1 MQKIVIFGKGGI
13 GKSTVTVNL
22 AVTYAQKGLRVLVVG
37 CDPKHDTTVA
47 LTGGRMIP
55 TVVAAAG
62 FRDGRVEVS
71 DVVVRGRLGIDC
83 VEAGGP
89 EPGVGCAGRGIS
101 RMAEILE
108 AKRVID
114 PSRYDVV
121 LFDVL
126 GDVVC
131 GGFAAPLRQGF
142 AEKVVIVTS
151 EESMSLYAANNICRA
166 VRTYLSNGISLLGLV
181 ANLRSGADADADVV
195 RRFAAL
201 AGTRVLANLTR
212 NARLFREGERRSM
225 SVCELYPGSIA
236 ARRFRAL
243 AEQLLVLDPT
253 QASVPAPLSDE
264 EFFELSRV
272 DFAGGRGAVAF
283 TGVPAT
289 PTPGPVEATAAA
301 AAVVPR
307 AEEEDIDLRVAAD
320 DPVLD
325 VRSGAGQWGDR
336 ERWRL
341 FFADREFERNR
352 EAGAR
357 FSGPILWLQHGDIE
371 CRYSTP
377 SFDEGLVSFLNLPCV
392 PAYGELV
399 RTKGSGDYG
408 STNLCEADVIGGGLE
423 ALDAA
428 LRGAEERGAEMIVI
442 NATCVPLLIGD
453 DGRML
458 IERAKKRSKIEFLYN
473 SPASG
478 QPLDM
483 AKALFDRL
491 RRDPAF
497 MSVTPAACSV
507 NLLGFPPGKGTEEL
521 CSLLAAAGVEVN
533 LALLPFFDYEE
544 ARRFRR
550 GGLQVL
556 YPAPERRELYASLL
570 NGEPT
575 RAISPPAPY
584 GLEGTRR
591 WLRVVCQETGA
602 DIKRAEAAFEDARG
616 AAAADWE
623 DARARTAGRRLAFV
637 FDAPRLRRLLDEGG
651 VAGVPLFDVLREGG
665 FGLDFLIYKPHESAS
680 ARAASD
686 ERVKT
691 FSNQEELTTLLR
703 AGRFD
708 AVYSEFFFD
717 DRLTSA
723 GKAQFSLPMFSM
735 GAAGAAR
742 TLDRLASLCGWPF
755 YRRYASVWEGH
766 HAA

>member
-47 LTGGRMIP
+47 LTGGRLIA

-62 FRDGRVEVS
+62 FRDGRVEIS

-181 ANLRSGADADADVV
+181 ANLRGGADEDAEVV

-201 AGTRVLANLTR
+201 AGTRVLADLTR
-212 NARLFREGERRSM
+212 NARLFREAERRSM
-225 SVCELYPGSIA
+225 TVCELFPASVA

-243 AEQLLVLDPT
+243 AEQLILLDPA

-272 DFAGGRGAVAF
+272 DFTAARGAF
-283 TGVPAT
+283 SS
-289 PTPGPVEATAAA
+289 A
-301 AAVVPR
+301 AAVASPAPAPTPIQAVSAWAAPR
-307 AEEEDIDLRVAAD
+307 VEENEIDLRAEAD

-352 EAGAR
+352 ESGVR

-399 RTKGSGDYG
+399 RAKGSGDYG

-428 LRGAEERGAEMIVI
+428 LRGAEERGGEMIVI

-453 DGRML
+453 DWRML
-458 IERAKKRSKIEFLYN
+458 MERAKKRSKLEFLYN

-478 QPLDM
+478 QPLNM

-497 MSVTPAACSV
+497 SSVAPAARSV

-521 CSLLAAAGVEVN
+521 RSLLTAAGVEVN
-533 LALLPFFDYEE
+533 LALLPFFDYEA
-544 ARRFRR
+544 ARHFRR

-556 YPAPERRELYASLL
+556 YPAAERRDLYASLL
-570 NGEPT
+570 EGEPS

-591 WLRVVCQETGA
+591 WLRVVCEAAGA
-602 DIKRAEAAFEDARG
+602 DAGRADAAFEDARRD
-616 AAAADWE
+616 AAVDWE
-623 DARARTAGRRLAFV
+623 DARARAAGRRLAFV
-637 FDAPRLRRLLDEGG
+637 
-651 VAGVPLFDVLREGG
+651 
-665 FGLDFLIYKPHESAS
+665 
-680 ARAASD
+680 
-686 ERVKT
+686 
-691 FSNQEELTTLLR
+691 
-703 AGRFD
+703 
-708 AVYSEFFFD
+708 
-717 DRLTSA
+717 
-723 GKAQFSLPMFSM
+723 
-735 GAAGAAR
+735 
-742 TLDRLASLCGWPF
+742 
-755 YRRYASVWEGH
+755 
-766 HAA
+766 